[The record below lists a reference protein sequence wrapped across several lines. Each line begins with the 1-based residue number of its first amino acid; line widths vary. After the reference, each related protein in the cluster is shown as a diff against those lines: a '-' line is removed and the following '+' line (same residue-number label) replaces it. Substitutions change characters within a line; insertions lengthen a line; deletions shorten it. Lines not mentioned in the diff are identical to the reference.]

1 MAAENVNMEINTAS
15 ATTVTAEDSSN
26 EIRLTPEMLSK
37 VNVSV
42 NMKFLADIRN
52 VLEVATQRSAWKANE
67 LSTVGSLVDT
77 LDNAF
82 KQLATKTDEVVT
94 AVNDSS
100 ADAETSTNAEN

>member
-1 MAAENVNMEINTAS
+1 MAAENVNMEIENTAT
-15 ATTVTAEDSSN
+15 ATTATAEDSSN
-26 EIRLTPEMLSK
+26 GVRLTSEMLSK

-52 VLEVATQRSAWKANE
+52 VLEVATQRSTWKANE

-94 AVNDSS
+94 AANESS
-100 ADAETSTNAEN
+100 VDAETSTN